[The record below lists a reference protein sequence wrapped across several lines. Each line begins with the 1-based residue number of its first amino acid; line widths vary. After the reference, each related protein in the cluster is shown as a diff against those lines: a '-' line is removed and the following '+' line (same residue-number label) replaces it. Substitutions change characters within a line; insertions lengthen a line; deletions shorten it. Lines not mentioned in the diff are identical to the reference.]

1 MLEPNNGY
9 DVTTH
14 QACAETVERMTTD
27 IVLVNPPKSQAESI
41 YGTGCNNFDIN
52 LAQLSFVFARFHHR
66 RHRSAVSRGLRR
78 AARCSLLQVLIGVL
92 SGPVVAKL
100 GLCVVAK
107 LGPPVTTTKE
117 STAVARRYTACKPLT
132 SA

>member
-1 MLEPNNGY
+1 MLDPNNGY

-52 LAQLSFVFARFHHR
+52 LAQLVMARFHHR

-78 AARCSLLQVLIGVL
+78 AARCSLLKVRTLCPNWGFVLW
-92 SGPVVAKL
+92 PNW
-100 GLCVVAK
+100 GLQ
-107 LGPPVTTTKE
+107 L
-117 STAVARRYTACKPLT
+117 RRRRNLRR
-132 SA
+132 